1 MKELSDRHRMFCDE
15 YLANGMNGTRAYLK
29 VYKSVKK
36 EEVARA
42 AAARLL
48 TNVNVEAYIKSKQ
61 EEQSEKSL
69 MTYEELVNKFLWIV
83 KNAEEEGTP
92 TKEGKVPDRSN
103 MVSALKEVGKLL
115 SHYPNE
121 KLDVKMEQ
129 ITPISF
135 IELPK
140 NKDE

>member
-1 MKELSDRHRMFCDE
+1 MFCDE

-29 VYKSVKK
+29 VYKNVKK
-36 EEVARA
+36 DETAMVCASQ
-42 AAARLL
+42 LL
-48 TNVNVEAYIKSKQ
+48 SKPKVSEYIKKRQ

-92 TKEGKVPDRSN
+92 TKEGKVTDRSN

-115 SHYPNE
+115 SHYPSE